1 MEDIIES
8 IKQFLEIAFYITIGA
23 AVRVMHFARKGVIDK
38 KRVIITFTFAVFVG
52 VIVNHL
58 LILQDLEK
66 YSGIAVS
73 IAALLG
79 ESFVTYLLT
88 NSNNIFRSFIILF
101 LTLTLKT
108 RQKIMM
114 KINSYAIA
122 ATLILGYL
130 LLRKKNDN
138 ETVSMT
144 D

>member
-1 MEDIIES
+1 MNEIIES
-8 IKQFLEIAFYITIGA
+8 MKQFIEIAFYITIGA

-79 ESFVTYLLT
+79 ESFVSYLLT
-88 NSNNIFRSFIILF
+88 NSNNIFRSFI
-101 LTLTLKT
+101 
-108 RQKIMM
+108 
-114 KINSYAIA
+114 NSIFN
-122 ATLILGYL
+122 IDV
-130 LLRKKNDN
+130 KNQVENNDEN
-138 ETVSMT
+138 K
-144 D
+144 

>member
-8 IKQFLEIAFYITIGA
+8 LRQFIEIAFYITIGA
-23 AVRVMHFARKGVIDK
+23 AVKIMYHARKGAIDK

-88 NSNNIFRSFIILF
+88 NSNNIFRSFI
-101 LTLTLKT
+101 
-108 RQKIMM
+108 
-114 KINSYAIA
+114 NSIFN
-122 ATLILGYL
+122 IDV
-130 LLRKKNDN
+130 KNQVENNDEN
-138 ETVSMT
+138 K
-144 D
+144 